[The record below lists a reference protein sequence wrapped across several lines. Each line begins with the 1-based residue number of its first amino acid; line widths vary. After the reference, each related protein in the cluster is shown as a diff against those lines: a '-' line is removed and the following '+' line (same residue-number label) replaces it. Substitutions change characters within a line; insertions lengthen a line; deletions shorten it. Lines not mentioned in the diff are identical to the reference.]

1 MTESLMLVALGFV
14 VAILIA
20 VLLSILLAVIAIP
33 IVWRRAMEMATNR
46 AAAETEHRQPA
57 HFTPPASGGN
67 IAELEAA
74 VAAKDEAIARRDEEI
89 GRLLDSASSGGSA
102 EEMEALKAEIA
113 ALSADKNLLQEELA
127 EERHHRQNLQDRLR
141 TLVRDAGVLVR
152 ALEGAATLA
161 KQSDSDDDKL
171 RGETVPEQVAS
182 TSSVSAAPEVHH
194 RFAGVIRK
202 EAHPKPAAAPA
213 SAAPPAANDTAPEA
227 EERKLSERIRAL
239 QEGIRR

>member
-46 AAAETEHRQPA
+46 AVTETGRVEPVRL
-57 HFTPPASGGN
+57 TPPAGGGN

-89 GRLLDSASSGGSA
+89 GRLLDAASSGGSA
-102 EEMEALKAEIA
+102 DEMEALTAEVA

-127 EERHHRQNLQDRLR
+127 EERHHRQDLQDRLR

-152 ALEGAATLA
+152 ALEGAAMLA
-161 KQSDSDDDKL
+161 KQSDSDDGKL
-171 RGETVPEQVAS
+171 RGETVPEQAS
-182 TSSVSAAPEVHH
+182 VKSSVSAAPEVHH

-202 EAHPKPAAAPA
+202 EARPKPPAAAPA
-213 SAAPPAANDTAPEA
+213 AANDTAPEA
-227 EERKLSERIRAL
+227 EERKLSERIKAL